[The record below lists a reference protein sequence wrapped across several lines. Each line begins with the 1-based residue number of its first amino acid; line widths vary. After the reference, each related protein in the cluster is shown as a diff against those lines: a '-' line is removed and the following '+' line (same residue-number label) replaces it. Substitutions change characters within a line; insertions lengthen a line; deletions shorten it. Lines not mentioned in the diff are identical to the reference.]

1 MMQKRLLIPS
11 RVRRIPR
18 QFSWVDHRLVREY
31 HIELCD
37 PPALALYLFLIT
49 VADAQGLSYYADG
62 SISQLLSLAPG
73 PLTQA
78 RQTLVQAGLIA
89 YEAPL
94 YQVLALDPPEE
105 VIKPTAPSK
114 PTDPSSRAQAVGE
127 LRSLR
132 ELLRPFPGASS

>member
-1 MMQKRLLIPS
+1 MMQKRLLVPS

-62 SISQLLSLAPG
+62 SISQLLSLAPD
-73 PLTQA
+73 PLTRA
-78 RQTLVQAGLIA
+78 RQTLIHAGLIA

-94 YQVLALDPPEE
+94 YQVLALGLPEE
-105 VIKPTAPSK
+105 FTKPAAPSK
-114 PTDPSSRAQAVGE
+114 PIDPSSRAQAVGE